1 MRKRTCLYL
10 LVCLICALACKKS
23 FAQAAPADSS
33 SQQNAFNNAVE
44 LYITTIG
51 DQSPLYNGP
60 EYFFYDPT
68 IKGNA
73 YFMDVNS
80 FTAGSVYYDGA
91 YYTAVPMLYD
101 LYDDQV
107 AVVLYNHYSKFSLV
121 KSKLKSF
128 DFLNHHF
135 VNIEA
140 DTAGSG
146 SSIKPG
152 FYDEL
157 YSGKTTVLVKRSK
170 SIQTSSSGISGP
182 EKYFTPSVDYYIRKN
197 STYYKVSSQ
206 ASLLNVFK
214 DKKNELQ
221 QYVKTNQIK
230 FRRDPE
236 QAMIKVATYYDRL
249 TN

>member
-1 MRKRTCLYL
+1 MRKRTCLSL
-10 LVCLICALACKKS
+10 LACLIYALACKKT

-33 SQQNAFNNAVE
+33 SQQNALNNAVA
-44 LYITTIG
+44 LYITSIG

-73 YFMDVNS
+73 YFMQVNS

-101 LYDDQV
+101 LYSDQV

-135 VNIEA
+135 VNIDA
-140 DTAGSG
+140 DTLSNGT
-146 SSIKPG
+146 SIKSG

-157 YSGKTTVLVKRSK
+157 YNGKTTVLVKRSK

-182 EKYFTPSVDYYIRKN
+182 EKYFTPSIDYYIRKN
-197 STYYKVSSQ
+197 KTYYSVSSQ
-206 ASLLNVFK
+206 ASLLSAFK
-214 DKKNELQ
+214 DKKSELQ
-221 QYVKTNQIK
+221 QYIKANQIR

-236 QAMIKVATYYDRL
+236 QAMIKIATYYDRI